1 MIKIS
6 SFEPALFNR
15 NADQGNIRVLTKQL
29 EWRGVSYSLVQPF
42 DKDAD
47 FVLIGDAYNAV
58 IREYQQEL
66 MELVPSLQRR
76 LDLGLPTLLVGS
88 VYEFYLG
95 VLVGLPA
102 ASKGS
107 RQSEFREVSNGEIS
121 AFGYRNSELIELD
134 LFVRG
139 AFMGTTLY
147 GPVLA
152 KSPDLLDLVLRSLG
166 VENKLPEVVEKRLEG
181 YLFEVKKASNA
192 G

>member
-29 EWRGVSYSLVQPF
+29 EWRCISYSLVQPF

-66 MELVPSLQRR
+66 LELAPSLQRR

-121 AFGYRNSELIELD
+121 AFGYRNSELAESD

-181 YLFEVKKASNA
+181 YLFEIKKTSNA